1 MVPMK
6 RYESAGTL
14 KKVLRIESDVDQ
26 NDLNDCDDPSGENRS
41 RTARLLD
48 NKT

>member
-6 RYESAGTL
+6 RYESAGTR
-14 KKVLRIESDVDQ
+14 KKVLRTESDVDQ
-26 NDLNDCDDPSGENRS
+26 SDMNDRDDPSGENRS
-41 RTARLLD
+41 RTVRLLD